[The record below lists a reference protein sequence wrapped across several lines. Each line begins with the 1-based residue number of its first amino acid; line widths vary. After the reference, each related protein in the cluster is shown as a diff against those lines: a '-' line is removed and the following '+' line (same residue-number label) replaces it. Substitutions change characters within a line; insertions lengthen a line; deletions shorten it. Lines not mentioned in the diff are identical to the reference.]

1 MYQHLQERPEEREY
15 VSLIYWT
22 LSKVPSF
29 ANFIKGR
36 AAEAPVVRRMFSTS
50 PRDPR
55 YHMLSHLS
63 SKFSYQPKA
72 DAHEPRAAL
81 FVNRYTRTLTI
92 MYATNG
98 LADILGMTGED
109 MRGRSFY
116 YCIQENCL
124 PDAVRCLENAKQN
137 DSIAYLRFWFRDP
150 RQDDN
155 LDQSRGNP
163 NDSSDRMDVDDSSSG
178 LRSDTEDSEM
188 GGVQLNGH
196 GHQQNTHM
204 PGITENSADSHA
216 MSSSSSA
223 EPTDNAPR
231 RPHPLESRDS
241 AMTSSGNEST
251 PYTHEA
257 VFGEPPP
264 QYSSASSASG
274 SPFEEH
280 RANGRWTGRRREP
293 IELEAVVSCTS
304 DGLVVCL
311 RRAHPALEMAP
322 VNRPSRPLYENG
334 LFAVPW
340 SPDPVLP
347 PLSQRP
353 QYVQHSEAVGG
364 FSAQPQPQAVP
375 HSAAQ
380 PTQPSDTDFMNS
392 IRQLSVFAWA
402 LNGING
408 SMNDFSRGTPRGEA
422 QPPAGLPIWQA
433 EADQQANYEA
443 ASTHT
448 GRLADELSTSY
459 NGSNKILPVPALG
472 TGGLAANAAQPRNFS
487 MPLSNNAAN
496 STNGDGRSRAPP

>member
-1 MYQHLQERPEEREY
+1 
-15 VSLIYWT
+15 
-22 LSKVPSF
+22 
-29 ANFIKGR
+29 
-36 AAEAPVVRRMFSTS
+36 
-50 PRDPR
+50 
-55 YHMLSHLS
+55 MLSHLS
-63 SKFSYQPKA
+63 TKFSYQPKA

-98 LADILGMTGED
+98 LADILGLSGEE

-150 RQDDN
+150 RQDEN
-155 LDQSRGNP
+155 SDQLQGNT
-163 NDSSDRMDVDDSSSG
+163 NGSSERMDIDDSSSG

-196 GHQQNTHM
+196 GHQQNTRM
-204 PGITENSADSHA
+204 PGISENAAESQAV
-216 MSSSSSA
+216 SSSSSV
-223 EPTDNAPR
+223 EPTESAPQ
-231 RPHPLESRDS
+231 RPQVPEPRGS
-241 AMTSSGNEST
+241 AMSSSGNEST
-251 PYTHEA
+251 PFTHEA

-274 SPFEEH
+274 SPYEEQ
-280 RANGRWTGRRREP
+280 RANGRWTGRRTDP

-322 VNRPSRPLYENG
+322 INRPSRPMYQNG

-353 QYVQHSEAVGG
+353 QYVQHSESVGG
-364 FSAQPQPQAVP
+364 LSAQPRPQAVQ
-375 HSAAQ
+375 HSMAQ
-380 PTQPSDTDFMNS
+380 PTQPSNTDFMNS

-422 QPPAGLPIWQA
+422 QPPAGLPIWQP
-433 EADQQANYEA
+433 EADQKANYEA
-443 ASTHT
+443 AGTHT
-448 GRLADELSTSY
+448 GHLADELSTSY
-459 NGSNKILPVPALG
+459 NGSNKIIPAPALG
-472 TGGLAANAAQPRNFS
+472 TGGIAANATQPPNFS
-487 MPLSNNAAN
+487 MPFSSNDAGP
-496 STNGDGRSRAPP
+496 TNGNSRSRPPP